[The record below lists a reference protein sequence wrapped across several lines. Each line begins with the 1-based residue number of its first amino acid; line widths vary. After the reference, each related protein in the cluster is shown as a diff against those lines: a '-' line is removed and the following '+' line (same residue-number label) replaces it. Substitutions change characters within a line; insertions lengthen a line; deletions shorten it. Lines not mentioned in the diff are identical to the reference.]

1 MLIIACFLV
10 LRKVRDAL
18 NARGANTIRA
28 LGKSF
33 KALDSF
39 DNNRKVD
46 RNEFVVGLKENGVTI
61 TK

>member
-1 MLIIACFLV
+1 V
-10 LRKVRDAL
+10 LKKVRDAL

-28 LGKSF
+28 LGKTF

-39 DNNRKVD
+39 DNNRKLD
-46 RNEFVVGLKENGVTI
+46 RNEFVVGLKENGVSL

>member
-1 MLIIACFLV
+1 M
-10 LRKVRDAL
+10 LRKIRDAL

-28 LGKSF
+28 LGKTF

-39 DNNRKVD
+39 DNNRKLD
-46 RNEFVVGLKENGVTI
+46 RNEFVVGLRENGVTL